1 MANNKSVA
9 DEYKSYISS
18 WSMTKKSG
26 KIYKKISIKIFGG
39 FDYLKDIK
47 SCGVHL
53 GKYVKSVDRNV
64 STSSESTKYIAL
76 KEMFN
81 DVNINDNTRFID
93 IGCGKG
99 RILAEM
105 ERIKFPGQLYGIEL
119 NPDVA
124 KYAQVRSC
132 VQKKFARL

>member
-1 MANNKSVA
+1 
-9 DEYKSYISS
+9 
-18 WSMTKKSG
+18 
-26 KIYKKISIKIFGG
+26 
-39 FDYLKDIK
+39 
-47 SCGVHL
+47 
-53 GKYVKSVDRNV
+53 
-64 STSSESTKYIAL
+64 
-76 KEMFN
+76 MFN

-105 ERIKFPGQLYGIEL
+105 ERIKFPRQLYGIEL

-132 VQKKFARL
+132 VQKKSARL